1 MKTAYELAMERL
13 AKQAPPVTLSPDQ
26 KAEIADLES
35 TCKAK
40 VAERELAAA
49 AEIEKAEAA
58 GDLEAADKAR
68 QQLAADRRKLQ
79 EKLEA
84 KKEAVRQRK

>member
-13 AKQAPPVTLSPDQ
+13 AKQAPPVTLSSDQ

-35 TCKAK
+35 QFKAK
-40 VAERELAAA
+40 AAERELAAN

-58 GDLEAADKAR
+58 GDLETADKAR
-68 QQLAADRRKLQ
+68 QQLAAERRKFQ
-79 EKLEA
+79 EELEA
-84 KKEAVRQRK
+84 KKQTVRGRH